1 MTQQMP
7 QQLQGRA
14 QAAPPAAVTAR
25 PAFGR
30 SVLQS
35 RDSANLFYSIT
46 SLRVQSDPIA
56 LQFVAARSGEGTSL
70 IATRFAAFAA
80 EVEGSSALLIDC
92 SVRQP
97 RKRRGET
104 TAAEPPSLLD
114 AYMRDGS
121 IDAAITPHEPAGA
134 LSTARLTSRKNS
146 LLHSNAETLSAV
158 LGQVRKRYRLA
169 VLDTPSLEE
178 TTATLVFSRAC
189 DGVVLVLE
197 AEATPARA
205 AEATIEAVERSG
217 GKMLGIV
224 YNKRRMHMPGWLYR
238 RL

>member
-1 MTQQMP
+1 VSQQI
-7 QQLQGRA
+7 QGI
-14 QAAPPAAVTAR
+14 APPAPVAAR
-25 PAFGR
+25 PSFGR
-30 SVLQS
+30 SVFQS
-35 RDSANLFYSIT
+35 RDSANLFYNIT

-56 LQFVAARSGEGTSL
+56 LQFVAARPGEGTSL
-70 IATRFAAFAA
+70 IASRFAAFAA

-92 SVRQP
+92 TVRQP
-97 RKRRGET
+97 RKQRGRRPAAED
-104 TAAEPPSLLD
+104 AEPPSLLD
-114 AYMRDGS
+114 AYMRDGK
-121 IDAAITPHEPAGA
+121 IDGAITPHEPNGA
-134 LSTARLTSRKNS
+134 LSTARLTSRGNS

-197 AEATPARA
+197 GEATPARA

-217 GKMLGIV
+217 GKILGIV
-224 YNKRRMHMPGWLYR
+224 YNKRRMHMPSWLYR